1 MIITRSHLD
10 QLPEPYCAKGA
21 RRWAARL
28 NLDWAAFVRDGI
40 DSDVLIATGDAMA
53 LRLVDHAM
61 RCAEAGNGI

>member
-53 LRLVDHAM
+53 LRLVDHAI
-61 RCAEAGNGI
+61 RGAEDGNGV